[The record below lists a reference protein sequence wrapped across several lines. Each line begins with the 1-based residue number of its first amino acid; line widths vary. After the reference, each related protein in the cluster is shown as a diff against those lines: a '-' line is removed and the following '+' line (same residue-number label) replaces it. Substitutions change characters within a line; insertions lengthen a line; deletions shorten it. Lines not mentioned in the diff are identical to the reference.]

1 MVSTILVAQFQMSL
15 VRFLKD
21 QPLL

>member
-1 MVSTILVAQFQMSL
+1 MVSTIPVAQFQMSL